1 MEIVTEEKTPVQCP
15 DCPETF
21 KSAAGAGRHRTAI
34 HGKRL
39 DGTSVKPTVK
49 RVKTVKETVVTFELA
64 QGVVKISVT
73 PDEANQMLMAHPE
86 KALESLLR

>member
-1 MEIVTEEKTPVQCP
+1 MEIVTEDKTPIQCP
-15 DCPETF
+15 DCDKTF
-21 KSAAGAGRHRTAI
+21 GTAAGAGRHRTAI

-39 DGTSVKPTVK
+39 DGTSVKPVVK
-49 RVKTVKETVVTFELA
+49 RVRTVKETVVTFELE

>member
-15 DCPETF
+15 DCDKTF
-21 KSAAGAGRHRTAI
+21 KSAAGAGRHRTAL

-39 DGTSVKPTVK
+39 DGTSVKKVVK
-49 RVKTVKETVVTFELA
+49 RVKAIKGTVVTFELA
-64 QGVVKISVT
+64 QGVVKITVT

-86 KALESLLR
+86 QALESLLR